1 MEIKIGNKGVRFE
14 ANALFPVKYKQQTT
28 RDIFADMKE
37 IEKLTTITAET
48 MNDFKIDIL
57 YDIAYVL
64 AWFADRTIPDRDIW
78 LLSFDEFNIYEVLP
92 QITGLL
98 ADSLATKSTKKNVVQ
113 MQKKKKKKQKN

>member
-1 MEIKIGNKGVRFE
+1 MKIQIGNVGVRFE
-14 ANALFPVKYKQQTT
+14 ANALFPVKYKQQTK

-64 AWFADRTIPDRDIW
+64 AWFADRTIPERDEW

-98 ADSLATKSTKKNVVQ
+98 ADSLATKSQKSTGIQ
-113 MQKKKKKKQKN
+113 SSKKKKKKQKN